1 MCWGS
6 WKKKKKNEEGNG
18 SSHVGV
24 LGRERARENGSA
36 LRVLGEL
43 EEKEK
48 KEERN
53 GDSRVGVL
61 GRERA
66 GENE

>member
-1 MCWGS
+1 M
-6 WKKKKKNEEGNG
+6 
-18 SSHVGV
+18 GV

>member
-1 MCWGS
+1 M
-6 WKKKKKNEEGNG
+6 
-18 SSHVGV
+18 
-24 LGRERARENGSA
+24 LGK
-36 LRVLGEL
+36 L

-53 GDSRVGVL
+53 GGNRVGVL

-66 GENE
+66 GENEEELNEWKEKNNKNKKLGGRGRSWE